1 MQNYIQ
7 ILDIEKYYGNTSN
20 VTKAIDRVTFD
31 VNKGEFVGVM
41 GPSGSGKTT
50 LLNMLAT
57 IDRVTSGHIYYGN
70 TDITELSED
79 ALSAFRKDNLG
90 FVFQDYNLL
99 DTLTIEE
106 NVILALTLQ
115 GRAKSGGK
123 KAISDRCD
131 EILRLLEIQ
140 DIRDKF
146 PYQVSGGQKQRCACA
161 RALVNH
167 PRLLLADEP
176 TGALDSKAAQ
186 TLLETFSGLNRSMD
200 ATILMVTHD
209 AFSASYCGR
218 ILFLKD
224 GRIFHELRRGDKSR
238 KVFLQEILDVL
249 SLTGNM
255 E

>member
-176 TGALDSKAAQ
+176 TGNVHLVQHYPKTMPVIFPSLSTLISSMTDRQSVRFSSRVKVAYISLKSAVKMFLTAAK
-186 TLLETFSGLNRSMD
+186 SGGESCAGSGN
-200 ATILMVTHD
+200 
-209 AFSASYCGR
+209 C
-218 ILFLKD
+218 
-224 GRIFHELRRGDKSR
+224 RRA
-238 KVFLQEILDVL
+238 VL
-249 SLTGNM
+249 YIS
-255 E
+255 